1 MPHNYKYYLTQD
13 SKLKDYVD
21 KNEYNIYLD
30 LLNDNILDITINNGI
45 ADIVITFNNLPNII
59 LEKKEIN
66 ASFLFFPIHIQDNK
80 LWVKKIPIAKGIGL
94 TKINDIND
102 FKFLKILLEIDFK
115 IELICDTD
123 SAKHP
128 KERLLIAGYCKNNDV
143 DLLASNLEL
152 YKKDGNNKLINN
164 YRIVEYEYK
173 NDLIYIYIT

>member
-102 FKFLKILLEIDFK
+102 FKFLKILLELKFNIQA
-115 IELICDTD
+115 ICDFD
-123 SAKHP
+123 SLKYP
-128 KERLLIAGYCKNNDV
+128 DERFLIAGNYKDIK
-143 DLLASNLEL
+143 DLSSLLDQ

-164 YRIVEYEYK
+164 YCIIEYEYK
-173 NDLIYIYIT
+173 KDLIYIYIT